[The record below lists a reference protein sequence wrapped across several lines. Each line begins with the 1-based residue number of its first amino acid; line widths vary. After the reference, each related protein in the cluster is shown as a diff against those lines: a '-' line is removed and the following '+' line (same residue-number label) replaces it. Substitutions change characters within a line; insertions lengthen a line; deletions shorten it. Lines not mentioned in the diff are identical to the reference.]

1 MADVMLVLGGLAL
14 GTLLGYLLAV
24 VRRVTTG
31 DARRRSLEGEV
42 VRLRSELD
50 AERRVGA
57 ERVAALQADQRRLT
71 EQFRSVASEA
81 LAANNEQFLGLAEQ
95 RLRATQQAHDAA
107 LAGREQAVRALVD
120 PLSRALDQVR
130 AEVTTAEKLRAAGQ
144 VALSEQVRA
153 MRESSEHLRG
163 ETSRLVT
170 ALRASQVRGRWGELQ
185 LRRVVEAAGML
196 DRVDFTEQGT
206 VRTDDGDLRPDMV
219 VHLAGGKNVVVD
231 AKVAFL
237 GFLEAQEATDERTR
251 AERLAA
257 HARHVRTHVDQL
269 AAKQYWQQFSPA
281 PEFVVMFVPA
291 EAFLT
296 TALEQDPAIF
306 EHAFAKNVV
315 LATPSTLLA
324 LLRTVAYAWRQ
335 DSLAQNAQQVL
346 DLGKELHGRL
356 ATMGGHIDRLG
367 RQIQGTAEAYNR
379 TVASLETRVLV
390 SARRFAELDVVDGD
404 LPAPGSVQP
413 HLSVLR
419 APELL
424 ASAEDQV
431 VPLVSGERG

>member
-14 GTLLGYLLAV
+14 GMVLGYLLAV
-24 VRRVTTG
+24 VRRVTAG

-42 VRLRSELD
+42 VRLRAELD

-196 DRVDFTEQGT
+196 DRVDFTEQGS

-237 GFLEAQEATDERTR
+237 GFLEAQEAPDERTR

-390 SARRFAELDVVDGD
+390 SARRFAELDVVDGE
-404 LPAPGSVQP
+404 LPQPGSVQP